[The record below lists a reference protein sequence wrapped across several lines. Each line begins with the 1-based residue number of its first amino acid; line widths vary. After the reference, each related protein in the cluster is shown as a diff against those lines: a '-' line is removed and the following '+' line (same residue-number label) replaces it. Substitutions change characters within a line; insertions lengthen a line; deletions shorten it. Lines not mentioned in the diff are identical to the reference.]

1 MRYIIDSRFGVR
13 LKGKPMI
20 QLVISLALIFL
31 IIIYPVMLA
40 ARFVGAGK
48 TGLGSVIFSIFL
60 LVIAGVLI
68 RLFVTNEIA
77 VGLITIPV
85 GSIIYSFALDTTIL
99 SGFAISI
106 QAALI
111 VVVAFIA
118 LSGIFTVF
126 GM

>member
-1 MRYIIDSRFGVR
+1 
-13 LKGKPMI
+13 MI
-20 QLVISLALIFL
+20 QLVISLAIIFI

-40 ARFVGAGK
+40 ARLVGAGK
-48 TGLGSVIFSIFL
+48 TGFGSVVFSLFL
-60 LVIAGVLI
+60 LVIAGILI
-68 RLFVTNEIA
+68 RLFVSNEIG

-99 SGFAISI
+99 RGFVISVL
-106 QAALI
+106 AVLI

-118 LSGIFTVF
+118 LSGIFAVL